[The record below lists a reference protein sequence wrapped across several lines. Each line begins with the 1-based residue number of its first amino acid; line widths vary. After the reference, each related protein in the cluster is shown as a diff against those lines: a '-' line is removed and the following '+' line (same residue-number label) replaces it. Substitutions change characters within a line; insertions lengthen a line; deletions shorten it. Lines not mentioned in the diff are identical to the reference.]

1 MYIFSS
7 IHFREYMNNIIVPIN
22 HEAEED
28 GKIELSNITNAKRQV
43 LTPNSSK
50 NCVYMKIDQFNTSRR
65 S

>member
-1 MYIFSS
+1 
-7 IHFREYMNNIIVPIN
+7 MNNIIVPIN